1 VEALRR
7 ANLESIQRSVQLAHD
22 ADERGAATLTQLSMQ
37 REQLSNIQRN
47 MDDINGNMT
56 RSERILRGMKSLGGA
71 IRNAFGKKPADETAR
86 PTRPDDAAAAAPP
99 VAAAAAAAAA
109 DAAAGAAQSA
119 SNDAAASESGA
130 AARGGSGKKG
140 ASEATVA
147 APARD
152 AAAAEYDRAERE
164 GLQQLS
170 AALENLKVKA
180 HAMGDELDQQNA
192 VLQGLNDDV
201 EFTTERVRRGNREI
215 NRILKS

>member
-1 VEALRR
+1 MEALRR

-86 PTRPDDAAAAAPP
+86 PTRPDDAAAAA
-99 VAAAAAAAAA
+99 AA
-109 DAAAGAAQSA
+109 AAAGAAQSA

-130 AARGGSGKKG
+130 AARGGGGKKG
-140 ASEATVA
+140 ASEAAAA